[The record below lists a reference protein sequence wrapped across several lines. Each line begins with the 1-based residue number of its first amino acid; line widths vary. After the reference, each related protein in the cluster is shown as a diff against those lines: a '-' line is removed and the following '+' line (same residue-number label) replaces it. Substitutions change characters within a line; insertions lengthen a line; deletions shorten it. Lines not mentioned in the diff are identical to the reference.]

1 MSDCCS
7 SSPIEKPKKY
17 SCPINGK
24 EYKTVSIKTIQHQI
38 KQPWHWQAKEQAYFF
53 CDDPT
58 CDVVYFGED
67 KSIIKKSALRSRIG
81 IKEGKVDSTI
91 CYCFD
96 VCNEDYQNNKSIKEY
111 VTEQTKNK
119 TCDCEIRNPSGKCCL
134 KDFPKPSSANSC

>member
-1 MSDCCS
+1 MGCNMSDCCS
-7 SSPIEKPKKY
+7 SSPLEKPKKY
-17 SCPINGK
+17 LCPINGK

-53 CDDPT
+53 CDDPG

-67 KSIIKKSALRSRIG
+67 QSLIKKSALRSRVG
-81 IKEGKVDSTI
+81 IKEGKADSMI

-96 VCNEDYQNNKSIKEY
+96 VRNKDYLNNKSIKAY

-119 TCDCEIRNPSGKCCL
+119 TCDCEFRNPSGKCCL
-134 KDFPKPSSANSC
+134 KDFPGPD